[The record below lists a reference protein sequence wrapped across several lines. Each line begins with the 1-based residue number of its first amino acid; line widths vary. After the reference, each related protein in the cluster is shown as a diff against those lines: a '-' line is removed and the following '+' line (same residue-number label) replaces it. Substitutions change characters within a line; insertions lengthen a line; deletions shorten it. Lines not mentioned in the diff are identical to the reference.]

1 MEEIWRPVA
10 GYEGLYEVSNYGN
23 VRGID
28 RNVSRGCK
36 GVVLFKGKT
45 LEKRKSKDGHLRV
58 VLYNLNHEAKT
69 CFVHCL
75 VANAFIPNPD
85 HLPFV
90 NHKDERPENNFV
102 NNLEW
107 CTHLYNC
114 NYGSRNSRIS
124 SALSKPIKM
133 LSINGEVIKVFKSA
147 TEAGKYLGKYPVT
160 NICNVANHKNGFCTA
175 YGYKWEWA

>member
-1 MEEIWRPVA
+1 MEEIWKPVV

-23 VRGID
+23 VRSVD
-28 RNVSRGCK
+28 RYVSRGCK
-36 GVVLFKGKT
+36 GITLFKGKT
-45 LEKRKSKDGHLRV
+45 LTKRKNKDGHIRV
-58 VLYNLNHEAKT
+58 SLYNINHEIKT

-75 VANAFIPNPD
+75 VAKAFIPNPENF
-85 HLPFV
+85 PFV
-90 NHKDERPENNFV
+90 NHKDEHPENNFV

-124 SALSKPIKM
+124 SALSRPIKM
-133 LSINGEVIKVFKSA
+133 LSINGEVVKTFVSA
-147 TEAGKYLGKYPVT
+147 TEAGRCLGKYPVT
-160 NICNVANHKNGFCTA
+160 NICNVANHKNGFFTA